1 MNINITLI
9 TQMIAFGVFVVFCM
23 RYVWPPI
30 TKALDERT
38 AKIAEGLA
46 AAERGQQEQE
56 LGEQRALEVMREAKG
71 NASDII
77 TQAQKR
83 YNDILDE
90 AKRDAQAEAERIK
103 TAAHA
108 EIEQKPIG
116 RAKNC
121 ASAWPRWPSPLPRKF
136 CKRNQRG
143 RPQGNRQI
151 VRRTDLRQANG
162 RRQHNNRAALRRGR
176 L

>member
-46 AAERGQQEQE
+46 AAERGQHEQQ
-56 LGEQRALEVMREAKG
+56 LGEQRALELMREAKS

-108 EIEQKPIG
+108 EIEQETN
-116 RAKNC
+116 RAREELRERMATLAIAAAEKILQKEIN
-121 ASAWPRWPSPLPRKF
+121 ASAHKKIVDSFAK
-136 CKRNQRG
+136 
-143 RPQGNRQI
+143 QI
-151 VRRTDLRQANG
+151 
-162 RRQHNNRAALRRGR
+162 
-176 L
+176 